1 MFSRSVIARN
11 TKIALPIAV
20 GSIGL
25 AYYYTTLN
33 GQSIY
38 NETGKTFTN
47 PNEWIDLKLKD
58 SVSVGQNSK
67 KLIFEL
73 KDANDVSG
81 LVNASCLLTKFVTPK
96 GNNVI
101 RPYTPISDVDQKG
114 IIEFLVKKYE
124 GGKMSSH
131 IHDLKPNDTLSF
143 KGPVVKWKW
152 EPNQYKSI
160 DLIGGGTGIT
170 PLYQL
175 LHEITKNPQDNT
187 KVNLYYGSIN
197 KEDILM
203 KPELDAIADNHKDQ
217 VNIVYFLDQA
227 PPNWSGETGFITKD
241 YLQKHLPG
249 PSKDSKVFICGPP
262 GLYKALSGMKN
273 SPTDQGEVSGAL
285 AELGY
290 TKEHVYKF

>member
-1 MFSRSVIARN
+1 MFSRSVIARSS
-11 TKIALPIAV
+11 KVALPVAI
-20 GSIGL
+20 GSVGL
-25 AYYYTTLN
+25 AYYYATMSN
-33 GQSIY
+33 QSIY

-47 PNEWIDLKLKD
+47 PNEWIDLKLKK
-58 SVSVGQNSK
+58 SVSLGLNSK
-67 KLIFEL
+67 RLIFEL
-73 KDANDVSG
+73 NDSNDVSG
-81 LVNASCLLTKFVTPK
+81 LVNASCLLTKFVTAK

-101 RPYTPISDVDQKG
+101 RPYTPISDVDEKG
-114 IIEFLVKKYE
+114 IIEFIVKKYD

-143 KGPVVKWKW
+143 KGPIVKWKW

-175 LHEITKNPQDNT
+175 LHEITKNPEDKT
-187 KVNLYYGSIN
+187 KVNLYYGSVD
-197 KEDILM
+197 KDDILLRT
-203 KPELDAIADNHKDQ
+203 ELDTLADKYKDQ
-217 VNIVYFLDQA
+217 VKVVYFLDKA
-227 PPNWSGETGFITKD
+227 PAGWKGETGFISKD
-241 YLQKHLPG
+241 YLQKNLPG

-285 AELGY
+285 ADLGY